1 MADSND
7 DKGGFLSRWS
17 LRKVQGKQGGVPPA
31 VAAPDPQPVS
41 AIVSAPVR
49 PEPVSATVPSLPKE
63 APLLPTFQ
71 DVARLTSES
80 DFSRF
85 VAPGV
90 DVGVKNAAMKKLF
103 TDPHFNVMDGL
114 DIYIDDYNK
123 FEPIPKS
130 MLRQMVQ
137 ARALGLLD
145 DELEEQD
152 KPAPDNPPAHED
164 TDLQLQPD
172 DAAGQ
177 PGADESLAGSV
188 AVEPAGEPD
197 VGDTIEPDELSHDG
211 FYNAVPPRS
220 A

>member
-1 MADSND
+1 MIESSDGQ
-7 DKGGFLSRWS
+7 GGFLSRWS
-17 LRKVQGKQGGVPPA
+17 QRKAQLKEPA
-31 VAAPDPQPVS
+31 QPQ
-41 AIVSAPVR
+41 SAPASKAEAAAFPAVR
-49 PEPVSATVPSLPKE
+49 PEVSKAPVPVGEASVAQPEREKSV
-63 APLLPTFQ
+63 APLPTLA
-71 DVARLTSES
+71 DVAELTRES

-152 KPAPDNPPAHED
+152 KPTPDNPAPHED
-164 TDLQLQPD
+164 LALQLQPD
-172 DAAGQ
+172 DAPGQ
-177 PGADESLAGSV
+177 RCA
-188 AVEPAGEPD
+188 EPCAAEPGEP
-197 VGDTIEPDELSHDG
+197 GGLPPPAHD
-211 FYNAVPPRS
+211 AVPPRS

>member
-1 MADSND
+1 MTDSADDS
-7 DKGGFLSRWS
+7 GGFLSRWS
-17 LRKVQGKQGGVPPA
+17 QRKAQVKQGEVPKPE
-31 VAAPDPQPVS
+31 APVQPPVS
-41 AIVSAPVR
+41 APPVAS
-49 PEPVSATVPSLPKE
+49 PEAEPSVAE
-63 APLLPTFQ
+63 AAPLPTLA
-71 DVARLTSES
+71 DVAQLTRES

-90 DVGVKNAAMKKLF
+90 DASVKNAAMKKLF

-114 DIYIDDYNK
+114 DIYIDDYNT

-164 TDLQLQPD
+164 TDLQLQPH